1 MASRRPAVSPR
12 VVARRV
18 AALTAMQVQLRIEL
32 RDVKP
37 LVWRRILV
45 PESVT
50 LAKLHLVLQWTM
62 GWTNSHLHEY
72 EIARQRYGLPS
83 DEDDWPG
90 AQPLN
95 DERRV
100 RLKPLIESGLRR
112 FTYQYDFGD
121 NWEHVIKVEDLVAPK
136 SGAPPI
142 VCLAG
147 ANACPPED
155 VGGYPGYAEFL
166 EVLADPAHEEHAH
179 MLSWAGG
186 TFDPKAFDLAE
197 INRRLATIKP

>member
-1 MASRRPAVSPR
+1 MASRRPAGSSPR
-12 VVARRV
+12 AVARRV
-18 AALTAMQVQLRIEL
+18 AALTAMQVQLKIEL
-32 RDVKP
+32 RGVKP

-50 LAKLHLVLQWTM
+50 LAKLHLILQWSM

-72 EIARQRYGLPS
+72 EIARQRYGIP
-83 DEDDWPG
+83 DDDDWPG
-90 AQPLN
+90 AEPVL

-121 NWEHVIKVEDLVAPK
+121 SWEHVIKVEHLVSPQ
-136 SGAPPI
+136 SGMPSI

-166 EVLADPAHEEHAH
+166 AVLADPTHEEHAH

-186 TFDPKAFDLAE
+186 SFDPKAFDLVE
-197 INRRLATIKP
+197 INRRLAAIKP

>member
-12 VVARRV
+12 AAARRV
-18 AALTAMQVQLRIEL
+18 AALTAVQAQLKIEL

-45 PESVT
+45 PETVT
-50 LAKLHLVLQWTM
+50 LAKLHLILQRAM

-72 EIARQRYGLPS
+72 EIARQRYGVP
-83 DEDDWPG
+83 DDDDDWPG
-90 AQPLN
+90 ARPLH

-100 RLKPLIESGLRR
+100 RLKPFIETGVRR

-121 NWEHVIKVEDLVAPK
+121 NWEHVIKVEDLVLPK
-136 SGAPPI
+136 AGTPPI

-166 EVLADPAHEEHAH
+166 EALADPTHEEHAH

-186 TFDPKAFDLAE
+186 AFDPAAFDLAD
-197 INRRLATIKP
+197 INTNLATIKP

>member
-1 MASRRPAVSPR
+1 MASRRPVVSPR
-12 VVARRV
+12 AVARRV
-18 AALTAMQVQLRIEL
+18 AALTGMQVQLKIEL

-37 LVWRRILV
+37 LVWRRLLV
-45 PESVT
+45 PETVT
-50 LAKLHLVLQWTM
+50 LAKLHLILQRAM

-72 EIARQRYGLPS
+72 EIARERYGVP
-83 DEDDWPG
+83 DDDDDWPG
-90 AQPLN
+90 AKPLT

-100 RLKPLIESGLRR
+100 RLKPLIEGGLRR

-121 NWEHVIKVEDLVAPK
+121 SWEHVIKVEDLVLPK

-142 VCLAG
+142 VCFAG

-155 VGGYPGYAEFL
+155 VGGSTGYADFL
-166 EVLADPAHEEHAH
+166 EVLADPHHEEHTH

-186 TFDPKAFDLAE
+186 AFDPAAFNLTE
-197 INRRLATIKP
+197 INMSLATIKP

>member
-1 MASRRPAVSPR
+1 MASRRPVVSPR
-12 VVARRV
+12 AVARRV
-18 AALTAMQVQLRIEL
+18 AALTAMQVQLKVEL

-45 PESVT
+45 PETVT
-50 LAKLHLVLQWTM
+50 LAKLHLIVQRAM

-72 EIARQRYGLPS
+72 EIARQRYGIPNE
-83 DEDDWPG
+83 DDDWPG
-90 AQPLN
+90 AETLT

-121 NWEHVIKVEDLVAPK
+121 SWDHVIKVEDLVLPK
-136 SGAPPI
+136 PGAPPI

-155 VGGYPGYAEFL
+155 VGGSPGYAEFL
-166 EVLADPAHEEHAH
+166 EVMADPTHEEHAH
-179 MLSWAGG
+179 MLGWAGG
-186 TFDPKAFDLAE
+186 TFDPAAFHLAE
-197 INRRLATIKP
+197 INTNLATIKP

>member
-1 MASRRPAVSPR
+1 MASRRSAVGPR
-12 VVARRV
+12 AVARRV
-18 AALTAMQVQLRIEL
+18 AALTTMQVQLRIEL

-45 PESVT
+45 PETVT
-50 LAKLHLVLQWTM
+50 LAKLHVILQWTM

-72 EIARQRYGLPS
+72 EIAHRRYGIPH
-83 DEDDWPG
+83 DDWPG
-90 AQPLN
+90 AEPLA

-100 RLKPLIESGLRR
+100 RLKSFIEAGVRR

-121 NWEHVIKVEDLVAPK
+121 SWEHVIKVEDLVPAK
-136 SGAPPI
+136 SATPPI
-142 VCLAG
+142 VCVAG

-166 EVLADPAHEEHAH
+166 AALADPTHEEHAH

-186 TFDPKAFDLAE
+186 AFDPAAFDLTE
-197 INRRLATIKP
+197 INRRLATIEA

>member
-1 MASRRPAVSPR
+1 MASRRPVVSPR
-12 VVARRV
+12 AVARRV
-18 AALTAMQVQLRIEL
+18 AALTAMQVQLKIEL

-45 PESVT
+45 PETVT
-50 LAKLHLVLQWTM
+50 LAKLHVILQWAM
-62 GWTNSHLHEY
+62 GWTSSHLHEY

-100 RLKPLIESGLRR
+100 RLKPLIEGGLRR

-121 NWEHVIKVEDLVAPK
+121 SWDHVIKVEDLVLPK
-136 SGAPPI
+136 AGAPPI

-166 EVLADPAHEEHAH
+166 EVLADPTHEEHAH

-186 TFDPKAFDLAE
+186 AFDPTAFDIAE
-197 INRRLATIKP
+197 INTSLATIKP

>member
-1 MASRRPAVSPR
+1 MASRRPVDSPR
-12 VVARRV
+12 AVARRV
-18 AALTAMQVQLRIEL
+18 AALTAMQVQLKIEL

-50 LAKLHLVLQWTM
+50 LAKLHLILQRAM

-72 EIARQRYGLPS
+72 EIARQRYGVPD

-90 AQPLN
+90 ARPLT

-121 NWEHVIKVEDLVAPK
+121 NWRHIVMYEGLSSVEPEQAYPRCVG
-136 SGAPPI
+136 GA
-142 VCLAG
+142 G
-147 ANACPPED
+147 SCPP
-155 VGGYPGYAEFL
+155 G
-166 EVLADPAHEEHAH
+166 
-179 MLSWAGG
+179 
-186 TFDPKAFDLAE
+186 
-197 INRRLATIKP
+197 R

>member
-12 VVARRV
+12 AVARRV
-18 AALTAMQVQLRIEL
+18 AALTAMQVQLKIEL

-37 LVWRRILV
+37 LVWRRLLV
-45 PESVT
+45 PETVT
-50 LAKLHLVLQWTM
+50 LAKLHLILQRAM

-72 EIARQRYGLPS
+72 EIARERYGVPD

-90 AQPLN
+90 AKPLT

-100 RLKPLIESGLRR
+100 RLKPLIEGGLRR

-121 NWEHVIKVEDLVAPK
+121 SWEHVIKVEDLIAPK
-136 SGAPPI
+136 SGMPPI

-155 VGGYPGYAEFL
+155 VGGCSGYAEFL

-186 TFDPKAFDLAE
+186 AFNPTAFDLAE
-197 INRRLATIKP
+197 INTNLAVFKP

>member
-1 MASRRPAVSPR
+1 
-12 VVARRV
+12 
-18 AALTAMQVQLRIEL
+18 MQVQLKIEL

-37 LVWRRILV
+37 LVWRRLLV
-45 PESVT
+45 PETVT
-50 LAKLHLVLQWTM
+50 LATLHLILQRAM

-72 EIARQRYGLPS
+72 EIARQRYGVPHA
-83 DEDDWPG
+83 EDDWPG
-90 AQPLN
+90 AWPLT

-100 RLKPLIESGLRR
+100 RLQPLIESGLRR

-121 NWEHVIKVEDLVAPK
+121 SWEHVIKVEDLVPPK

-142 VCLAG
+142 TCLAG

-166 EVLADPAHEEHAH
+166 EVVADPTHEEHAH

-186 TFDPKAFDLAE
+186 TFEPTAFDLAKV
-197 INRRLATIKP
+197 NRNLATIKP

>member
-1 MASRRPAVSPR
+1 
-12 VVARRV
+12 
-18 AALTAMQVQLRIEL
+18 MQVQLRIEL
-32 RDVKP
+32 RGVKP

-45 PESVT
+45 PETVT
-50 LAKLHLVLQWTM
+50 LAKLHVILQWAM

-121 NWEHVIKVEDLVAPK
+121 NWEHVIKVEDLVAPT
-136 SGAPPI
+136 SGTPPI

-166 EVLADPAHEEHAH
+166 EVLADPTHEEHTS
-179 MLSWAGG
+179 MLIWAGG
-186 TFDPKAFDLAE
+186 AFDPKAFDLAE

>member
-1 MASRRPAVSPR
+1 MASRRPVVSSR
-12 VVARRV
+12 AVARRV
-18 AALTAMQVQLRIEL
+18 TALTAIQAQLKIEL

-37 LVWRRILV
+37 LVWRRVLV
-45 PESVT
+45 PETVT
-50 LAKLHLVLQWTM
+50 LAKLHLILQRAM

-72 EIARQRYGLPS
+72 EIARQRYGIPD

-90 AQPLN
+90 AEPLA

-100 RLKPLIESGLRR
+100 RLKPLIESGLRG

-121 NWEHVIKVEDLVAPK
+121 SWEHVIKVEDLVPTK

-166 EVLADPAHEEHAH
+166 EILADPTHEEHAH

-186 TFDPKAFDLAE
+186 AFDPTAFDLAE
-197 INRRLATIKP
+197 INRNLATIKP